1 MKERLVSFRLP
12 IEIEEDIEEIAHN
25 QDSDKSKLIRE
36 LLIIGIKEKKLE
48 EALKLYSQGKITLW
62 KAARLS
68 GISLW
73 KIIDIVA
80 ERKINLQYGK
90 RELKEDLK
98 ALKE

>member
-12 IEIEEDIEEIAHN
+12 IEIEEDIEKIAHA

-62 KAARLS
+62 KAAVLS

-73 KIIDIVA
+73 KMIDIVA